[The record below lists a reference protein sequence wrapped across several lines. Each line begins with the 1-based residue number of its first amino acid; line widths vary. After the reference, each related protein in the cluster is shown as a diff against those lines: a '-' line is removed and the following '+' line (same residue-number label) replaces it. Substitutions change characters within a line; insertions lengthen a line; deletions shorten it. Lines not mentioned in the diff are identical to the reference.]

1 MNNKKQKIQNK
12 YSAAEC
18 LDLIA
23 MLYKNNPVFK
33 NHINNLAVTYT
44 EEFFKKPLEPFSK
57 MPNYKEIE
65 RALKALHKVG
75 FIAGAIHGI
84 AQIELSR
91 RFIK

>member
-1 MNNKKQKIQNK
+1 MKNKKQKIQNK

-23 MLYKNNPVFK
+23 MVYKNNPVFK
-33 NHINNLAVTYT
+33 NHINNLAITYT
-44 EEFFKKPLEPFSK
+44 EKFFAKPLDPFNK
-57 MPNYKEIE
+57 MQNYKDIE

-84 AQIELSR
+84 SQIELSR